1 MTYAAFKNAV
11 MKKISETG
19 YKQASIRI
27 EKLLP
32 LVDNNTP
39 IDDPDL
45 IELKRISE
53 IVENYELEH
62 YPIGTPSLREVIE
75 LRMFEMKLK
84 QKDLAEIL
92 ETSTSRISEY
102 LNGKRDI
109 TIQIA
114 RALHKNLNIDSDIIL
129 QG

>member
-1 MTYAAFKNAV
+1 MTHI
-11 MKKISETG
+11 KKQ
-19 YKQASIRI
+19 YKEAEAKI

-32 LVDNNTP
+32 LVDDNTP
-39 IDDPDL
+39 IDDSDL
-45 IELKRISE
+45 IELKRVSE
-53 IVENYELEH
+53 IVDNFESEH
-62 YPIGTPSLREVIE
+62 HPIGTPSLREVIE

-92 ETSTSRISEY
+92 ETNTSRISEY

-109 TIQIA
+109 TIEIA
-114 RALHKNLNIDSDIIL
+114 RALHKKLNIDSDIIL